1 METISHLGKYEIL
14 EIAGKGNMAVV
25 YKAHDPFANKN
36 VAIKLCQ
43 ATEDQSG
50 GKIALKLFYNEA
62 QTAGTLDHPNI
73 LSILDAGEQDNMPY
87 IVMEYVEGA
96 DTLRSYIQPDEL
108 LPIPRVVELLYQCA
122 KALDYAHR
130 RGVVHRDIKPSNIML
145 SADGQIKIGDFG
157 IADDAKSDET
167 QVMGMLGSPRYMSP
181 EQVSEADLNHQ
192 TDLYSLGIV
201 AYELVTGYPPLM
213 AKSIVQMVRKII
225 DEQPPPIEERRK
237 DVPPKLINII
247 NKAMSKSIETRYE
260 YGHEMAADLA
270 LLFGELDHGKS
281 QDASVDR
288 FKISRK
294 LVFFNEFSDGEI
306 NEVLKHSHWF
316 NVTSNT
322 TVIDEKE
329 DEDAFYIIAS
339 GEVRIFFKGKE
350 VAELGKGQCFGE
362 IAVIDNSKRTASVI
376 STEDSLLIRISGP
389 MLERISIG
397 CQLRFNQVFLKTM
410 IARLTQSNEHIATML
425 SVDDDKDDDVTSTL
439 KNT

>member
-1 METISHLGKYEIL
+1 METISQLGKYEIL
-14 EIAGKGNMAVV
+14 EVAGEGNMAVV
-25 YKAHDPFANKN
+25 YKAHDPFADKN

-50 GKIALKLFYNEA
+50 GRIALKLFYNEA

-96 DTLRSYIQPDEL
+96 DTLRSYIQPGEL

-145 SADGQIKIGDFG
+145 NTDGQIKIGDFG

-181 EQVSEADLNHQ
+181 EQVTESELNHQ
-192 TDLYSLGIV
+192 TDLYSLGVV

-213 AKSIVQMVRKII
+213 AKSMVQMVRKII
-225 DEQPPPIEERRK
+225 DEQPTPIEERRK
-237 DVPPKLINII
+237 DVPPKLIDII

-270 LLFGELDHGKS
+270 LLFGELDHGKP
-281 QDASVDR
+281 QDPVVDR
-288 FKISRK
+288 FKISRE
-294 LVFFNEFSDGEI
+294 LAFFNEFSDGEI
-306 NEVLKHSHWF
+306 NEVLEHSHWF
-316 NVTSNT
+316 NVTANT
-322 TVIDEKE
+322 TVIDEK
-329 DEDAFYIIAS
+329 DAEDAFYIIAS
-339 GEVRIFFKGKE
+339 GEVRIRFKGKD
-350 VAELGKGQCFGE
+350 VAQLGKGHCFGE
-362 IAVIDNSKRTASVI
+362 IAVIDNSQRTASVI

-389 MLERISIG
+389 MLERISMG

-410 IARLTQSNEHIATML
+410 IARLTQSNEHIATIL
-425 SVDDDKDDDVTSTL
+425 SVDDEDDVTSTL